1 MREFQVGDLVKRA
14 YNGWADG
21 VKSGTIGIVTGE
33 ALFRRANN
41 REDAPV
47 HVFYPV
53 YWLHLN
59 QTRRSPVRVIR
70 KLEVESEGYS
80 QVGG

>member
-1 MREFQVGDLVKRA
+1 MRKFKVGDLVKRA

-33 ALFRRANN
+33 ALFRRATDNGP
-41 REDAPV
+41 PV

-70 KLEVESEGYS
+70 KLEVK
-80 QVGG
+80 GG

>member
-1 MREFQVGDLVKRA
+1 MGKFKVGDLVKRA

-33 ALFRRANN
+33 ALFRRAYP
-41 REDAPV
+41 DLYGAPA

-59 QTRRSPVRVIR
+59 QTRRSPTRVIR
-70 KLEVESEGYS
+70 KLEVE
-80 QVGG
+80 GG

>member
-1 MREFQVGDLVKRA
+1 MTKFQVGDLVKRA

-33 ALFRRANN
+33 ALFRRGWVG
-41 REDAPV
+41 EGAPV

-53 YWLHLN
+53 YWFHLN
-59 QTRRSPVRVIR
+59 QTQRSPVRVIR
-70 KLEVESEGYS
+70 KLEVKGE
-80 QVGG
+80 

>member
-1 MREFQVGDLVKRA
+1 MSKFKVGDLVKRTR
-14 YNGWADG
+14 NGWADG

-41 REDAPV
+41 RDDAPV

-53 YWLHLN
+53 YWLDLN

-70 KLEVESEGYS
+70 KLEVRGE
-80 QVGG
+80 

>member
-1 MREFQVGDLVKRA
+1 MSKFKIGDLVKRA

-33 ALFRRANN
+33 ALFRPTPG
-41 REDAPV
+41 APA

-70 KLEVESEGYS
+70 KLEVK
-80 QVGG
+80 GG

>member
-1 MREFQVGDLVKRA
+1 MTKFQVGDLVKRA

-33 ALFRRANN
+33 ALFRRASIA
-41 REDAPV
+41 DHAPV

-53 YWLHLN
+53 YWFHLS

-70 KLEVESEGYS
+70 KLEVESE
-80 QVGG
+80 

>member
-1 MREFQVGDLVKRA
+1 MTKFQVGDLVKRA

-21 VKSGTIGIVTGE
+21 VKSGTIGIVTGDPF
-33 ALFRRANN
+33 FRRA
-41 REDAPV
+41 APTGAAV

-53 YWLHLN
+53 YWFHLN

-70 KLEVESEGYS
+70 KLEVKGE
-80 QVGG
+80 

>member
-59 QTRRSPVRVIR
+59 QTRATFSA
-70 KLEVESEGYS
+70 L
-80 QVGG
+80 